1 MIQFQAPASGGGD
14 KLAVADINGHFVIV
28 RVNSYEE
35 NIVTANG
42 PANAVRCN
50 VADLTTGEHH
60 LDVLWFP
67 KVLVASLRS
76 QIGQMVLGRIAQ
88 GAAQP
93 GKSAPWILEDATG
106 NPEVVAAAQKWIG
119 NNPGV
124 LEGAPALAAPVAA
137 PAPTGLAAN
146 LI

>member
-1 MIQFQAPASGGGD
+1 MVTFSAPSTGGGD

-28 RVNSYEE
+28 HVNSYEE

-67 KVLVASLRS
+67 KVLVASLRN
-76 QIGQMVLGRIAQ
+76 QIGQMVLGKIAQ

-106 NPEVVAAAQKWIG
+106 NAEVLAAAQKWIAV
-119 NNPGV
+119 NPGV
-124 LEGAPALAAPVAA
+124 LDGAPVIAA
-137 PAPTGLAAN
+137 PAPASGLAAS

>member
-1 MIQFQAPASGGGD
+1 MVTFSAPSTGGGD
-14 KLAVADINGHFVIV
+14 KLAVADINGHYVIV
-28 RVNSYEE
+28 HVNSYEE

-67 KVLVASLRS
+67 KVLVASLRN
-76 QIGQMVLGRIAQ
+76 QIGQMVLGKIAQ

-106 NPEVVAAAQKWIG
+106 NAEVLAAAQKWIAA
-119 NNPGV
+119 NPGV
-124 LEGAPALAAPVAA
+124 LEGAPAIAA
-137 PAPTGLAAN
+137 PAPVSGLAAS

>member
-1 MIQFQAPASGGGD
+1 MSMFSAPTPGGGD
-14 KLAVADINGHFVIV
+14 KLSVADINGHFVIV
-28 RVNSYEE
+28 HVTSYEE
-35 NIVTANG
+35 NIVTTNG

-67 KVLVASLRS
+67 KVLVGSLRN
-76 QIGQMVLGRIAQ
+76 QIGAMVLGKIAQ

-93 GKSAPWILEDATG
+93 GKSAPWILEDATS
-106 NPEVVAAAQKWIG
+106 NPEVMAAAQKWIAA
-119 NNPGV
+119 NPGV
-124 LEGAPALAAPVAA
+124 LEGAPAIAA
-137 PAPTGLAAN
+137 PAPVTSGLAAS

>member
-1 MIQFQAPASGGGD
+1 MVTFSAPSAGGGD

-28 RVNSYEE
+28 HVTSYEE

-42 PANAVRCN
+42 PANAVRCS

-67 KVLVASLRS
+67 KVLVGSLRNK
-76 QIGQMVLGRIAQ
+76 IGEMVLGKIAQ

-106 NPEVVAAAQKWIG
+106 NAEVMAAAQKWIAA
-119 NNPGV
+119 NPGV
-124 LEGAPALAAPVAA
+124 LEGTPITA
-137 PAPTGLAAN
+137 PAPTSGLAAS